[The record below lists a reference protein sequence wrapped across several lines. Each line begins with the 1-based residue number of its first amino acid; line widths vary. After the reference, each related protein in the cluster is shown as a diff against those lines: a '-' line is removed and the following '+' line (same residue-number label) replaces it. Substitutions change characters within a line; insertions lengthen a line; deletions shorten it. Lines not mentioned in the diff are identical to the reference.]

1 MALTFPTGTRYP
13 SNVALLPNNFIR
25 PAFEE
30 LYGFDAKQDVGLAT
44 PDISVVQFG
53 GDGATISTSG
63 VSGATSYTYE
73 RDTDSGFSSPTT
85 ISSGTLDLTVNDT
98 GPLSKTVTYYYR
110 IVATD
115 GVETTT
121 SNTASIVI
129 PAVFTTS
136 TLSESETVENF
147 NSIYT
152 LTIQP
157 DTVITSGTVTLAGLD
172 ASQTTDNASLS
183 ITSTSNIFGTSADW
197 TQSTGTLVLTVST
210 TVPNNADT
218 VVTFTI
224 QNPSH
229 PNSGSTGITLDASGF
244 TQAAISG
251 TFMSVSQDPLLNLPT
266 FPTIAL
272 VDSEDDIIKHNN
284 VTADALTNP
293 ANKVTIAKAL
303 DTDDLYVWTG
313 GEWVI
318 FNDDGISP

>member
-30 LYGFDAKQDVGLAT
+30 LYGFDAQQDVGLAI

-53 GDGATISTSG
+53 DDGATISTSG

-121 SNTASIVI
+121 SVTASFVIVGDFTTASLLGSSTVANTANT
-129 PAVFTTS
+129 F
-136 TLSESETVENF
+136 
-147 NSIYT
+147 T
-152 LTIQP
+152 LTIRP
-157 DTVITSGTVTLAGLD
+157 EVDITSGTVTLTGLD
-172 ASQTTDNASLS
+172 ASQTADNASLS
-183 ITSTSNIFGTSADW
+183 ITSTSNIFGTTADW

-210 TVPNNADT
+210 TVPSNTDT
-218 VVTFTI
+218 IVTFDLT
-224 QNPSH
+224 NPSDT
-229 PNSGSTGITLDASGF
+229 PNSGSTGITLDSANYNQASITGDFLYTVGPF
-244 TQAAISG
+244 TVAD
-251 TFMSVSQDPLLNLPT
+251 TTRNESVILADTTQT
-266 FPTIAL
+266 QYTI
-272 VDSEDDIIKHNN
+272 EYG
-284 VTADALTNP
+284 ADTQ
-293 ANKVTIAKAL
+293 
-303 DTDDLYVWTG
+303 DLYVWDG
-313 GEWVI
+313 SAWYI
-318 FNDDGISP
+318 FNND

>member
-13 SNVALLPNNFIR
+13 SNVVLLPSNFIR

-44 PDISVVQFG
+44 PDIAVVQFG

-98 GPLSKTVTYYYR
+98 GLSKSVTYYYR

-129 PAVFTTS
+129 PAVFTTASLTASS
-136 TLSESETVENF
+136 TVADVVNTF
-147 NSIYT
+147 T
-152 LTIQP
+152 LTMRP
-157 DTVITSGTVTLAGLD
+157 EVDITSGTVTLTGLD
-172 ASQTTDNASLS
+172 ASQTADNASLS
-183 ITSTSNIFGTSADW
+183 ITSTSNIFGTTADW

-210 TVPNNADT
+210 TVPSNANT
-218 VVTFTI
+218 IVTFDLT
-224 QNPSH
+224 NPSDT
-229 PNSGSTGITLDASGF
+229 PNSGSTGITLDSPNYNQASISGDF
-244 TQAAISG
+244 LYTVGPYTITDTTRNESVIVSDTTQA
-251 TFMSVSQDPLLNLPT
+251 QY
-266 FPTIAL
+266 TI
-272 VDSEDDIIKHNN
+272 EYG
-284 VTADALTNP
+284 ADTQ
-293 ANKVTIAKAL
+293 
-303 DTDDLYVWTG
+303 DLYVWDG
-313 GEWVI
+313 SAWFI
-318 FNDDGISP
+318 FNND

>member
-30 LYGFDAKQDVGLAT
+30 LYGFDAQQDVGLAK
-44 PDISVVQFG
+44 PNISVVQFG
-53 GDGATISTSG
+53 DDGATISTSG

-98 GPLSKTVTYYYR
+98 GLSKAVTYYYR

-115 GVETTT
+115 GIETTT

-136 TLSESETVENF
+136 TLSESTAVENLD
-147 NSIYT
+147 STYT
-152 LTIQP
+152 LTIRP
-157 DTVITSGTVTLAGLD
+157 DAAIASGTVTLVGLD

-183 ITSTSNIFGTSADW
+183 ITSTNNIFGTTADW

-218 VVTFTI
+218 VVTFTL
-224 QNPSH
+224 QNPSY
-229 PNSGSTGITLDASGF
+229 PNSGSTGITLDASAS
-244 TQAAISG
+244 TQASISG
-251 TFMSVSQDPLLNLPT
+251 TFMSVSQDPFLNLPT

-272 VDSEDDIIKHNN
+272 ISNEDDII
-284 VTADALTNP
+284 TRSDLTNP
-293 ANKVTIAKAL
+293 ANEVTIVGAL
-303 DTDDLYVWTG
+303 DTNDLYVWTG
-313 GEWVI
+313 SYWVI
-318 FNDDGISP
+318 FYDDAVSP

>member
-13 SNVALLPNNFIR
+13 SNVVLLPNNFIR

-30 LYGFDAKQDVGLAT
+30 LYGFDAQQVLGLAI
-44 PDISVVQFG
+44 PDIAVVQFG
-53 GDGATISTSG
+53 DDGATISTSG

-110 IVATD
+110 IIATD
-115 GVETTT
+115 GVDTTT
-121 SNTASIVI
+121 SVTASIVI

-136 TLSESETVENF
+136 TLIESTTIENF
-147 NSIYT
+147 DSTYT
-152 LTIQP
+152 LTMRPEIA
-157 DTVITSGTVTLAGLD
+157 IASGTVTLAGLD
-172 ASQTTDNASLS
+172 ASQTTDNATFS
-183 ITSTSNIFGTSADW
+183 ITSTSNIFGTTADW
-197 TQSTGTLVLTVST
+197 TKATGTLVLTVST

-218 VVTFTI
+218 VVTFTL
-224 QNPSH
+224 QNPSY
-229 PNSGSTGITLDASGF
+229 PNSGSTGITLDATGF
-244 TQAAISG
+244 TQASISG
-251 TFMSVSQDPLLNLPT
+251 TFMSVSQDPLLTLPT

-272 VDSEDDIIKHNN
+272 VSNEEDVITRSD
-284 VTADALTNP
+284 LTNP
-293 ANKVTIAKAL
+293 ANKVTIVKAL

-313 GEWVI
+313 SVWVI

>member
-30 LYGFDAKQDVGLAT
+30 LYGFDAKQDVGLAA
-44 PDISVVQFG
+44 PDIAVVQLG
-53 GDGATISTSG
+53 DDGATISTSG

-98 GPLSKTVTYYYR
+98 GLSKAVTYYYR

-115 GVETTT
+115 GVDTTT
-121 SNTASIVI
+121 SITASIVI

-136 TLSESETVENF
+136 TLSESTAVENLD
-147 NSIYT
+147 STYT
-152 LTIQP
+152 LTIRP
-157 DTVITSGTVTLAGLD
+157 EIAIASGTVTLVGLD

-183 ITSTSNIFGTSADW
+183 ITSTSNIFGTTADW

-218 VVTFTI
+218 VVTFTL

-244 TQAAISG
+244 TQASISG
-251 TFMSVSQDPLLNLPT
+251 TFMSVSQDPFLTLPSFPYILLVNN
-266 FPTIAL
+266 
-272 VDSEDDIIKHNN
+272 EDDII
-284 VTADALTNP
+284 TRSDLTNP
-293 ANKVTIAKAL
+293 ANKVTIVKAL
-303 DTDDLYVWTG
+303 DTDNLYVWDG
-313 GEWVI
+313 DAWLI
-318 FNDDGISP
+318 FYDDGISP

>member
-13 SNVALLPNNFIR
+13 SNVALLPNRFIR

-30 LYGFDAKQDVGLAT
+30 LYGFDAQQAVGLAK
-44 PDISVVQFG
+44 PSISVVQFG
-53 GDGATISTSG
+53 ANGATISTAG

-73 RDTDSGFSSPTT
+73 RDTDSGFSSPITVATT
-85 ISSGTLDLTVNDT
+85 TNLTVNDT

-110 IVATD
+110 IVATA

-147 NSIYT
+147 NSTYT
-152 LTIQP
+152 LTIRP
-157 DTVITSGTVTLAGLD
+157 EFDITSGTMTLAGLD

-218 VVTFTI
+218 VVTFTL
-224 QNPSH
+224 QNPSY
-229 PNSGSTGITLDASGF
+229 PNNGSTGITLDASGL

-272 VDSEDDIIKHNN
+272 VDSEDDILKHNN
-284 VTADALTNP
+284 VTADTLTNP
-293 ANKVTIAKAL
+293 VNKVTIAKAL

-313 GEWVI
+313 SEWVT

>member
-13 SNVALLPNNFIR
+13 SNVVLLPSNFIR

-98 GPLSKTVTYYYR
+98 GLSKSVTYYYR

-129 PAVFTTS
+129 PAVFTTASLTASS
-136 TLSESETVENF
+136 TVANVVNTF
-147 NSIYT
+147 T
-152 LTIQP
+152 LKIRP
-157 DTVITSGTVTLAGLD
+157 EVDITSGTVTLTGLD
-172 ASQTTDNASLS
+172 VSQTADNASLS
-183 ITSTSNIFGTSADW
+183 ITSTSNIFGTTADW

-210 TVPNNADT
+210 TVPSNANT
-218 VVTFTI
+218 IVTFDLT
-224 QNPSH
+224 NPSDT
-229 PNSGSTGITLDASGF
+229 PNSGSTGITLDSPNYNQASISGDF
-244 TQAAISG
+244 LYTVGPYTITDTTRNESVIVSDTTQA
-251 TFMSVSQDPLLNLPT
+251 QY
-266 FPTIAL
+266 TI
-272 VDSEDDIIKHNN
+272 EYG
-284 VTADALTNP
+284 ADTQ
-293 ANKVTIAKAL
+293 
-303 DTDDLYVWTG
+303 DLYVWDG
-313 GEWVI
+313 SAWFI
-318 FNDDGISP
+318 FNND

>member
-13 SNVALLPNNFIR
+13 SNVVLLPNNFIR

-30 LYGFDAKQDVGLAT
+30 LYGFDAQQDVGLAT

-53 GDGATISTSG
+53 DDGATISTSG

-98 GPLSKTVTYYYR
+98 GPLSKAVTYYYR

-136 TLSESETVENF
+136 TLSESTAVENLD
-147 NSIYT
+147 STYT
-152 LTIQP
+152 LTIRP
-157 DTVITSGTVTLAGLD
+157 EIAIASGTVTLVGLD

-183 ITSTSNIFGTSADW
+183 ITSTSNIFGTTADW

-210 TVPNNADT
+210 TVPSNADT
-218 VVTFTI
+218 IVTFTL
-224 QNPSH
+224 QNPSY

-244 TQAAISG
+244 TQASISG
-251 TFMSVSQDPLLNLPT
+251 TFMSVSQDPFLTLPSFPYILLVSN
-266 FPTIAL
+266 
-272 VDSEDDIIKHNN
+272 EDDII
-284 VTADALTNP
+284 TRSDLTNP
-293 ANKVTIAKAL
+293 ANKVTIVKAL
-303 DTDDLYVWTG
+303 NTDDLYVWTG
-313 GEWVI
+313 SAWVI
-318 FNDDGISP
+318 FYDDGISP

>member
-30 LYGFDAKQDVGLAT
+30 LYGFDAQQALAI

-53 GDGATISTSG
+53 ADGATISTSG

-85 ISSGTLDLTVNDT
+85 ISSGTLDLTVNDL
-98 GPLSKTVTYYYR
+98 GLSKTVTHYYR
-110 IVATD
+110 IIATD
-115 GVETTT
+115 GVDTTT
-121 SNTASIVI
+121 SVTASIVI

-136 TLSESETVENF
+136 TLSESETIENLD
-147 NSIYT
+147 NTYT
-152 LTIQP
+152 LTIRP
-157 DTVITSGTVTLAGLD
+157 ELDITSGTVTLAGLD

-183 ITSTSNIFGTSADW
+183 ITSTSNIFGTTADW

-224 QNPSH
+224 QNPSY
-229 PNSGSTGITLDASGF
+229 PNSGSTGITLDTSGF
-244 TQAAISG
+244 TQASISG

-266 FPTIAL
+266 FPYIAL
-272 VDSEDDIIKHNN
+272 VSNEGDL
-284 VTADALTNP
+284 VTRTDLTNP
-293 ANKVTIAKAL
+293 TNEVTIARAL
-303 DTDDLYVWTG
+303 DTDYLYVWTG
-313 GEWVI
+313 SSWVI
-318 FNDDGISP
+318 FYDDGISP

>member
-13 SNVALLPNNFIR
+13 SNVVLLPSNFIR

-30 LYGFDAKQDVGLAT
+30 LYGFDAQQDVGLAK
-44 PDISVVQFG
+44 PNISVVQFG
-53 GDGATISTSG
+53 DDGATISTSG

-129 PAVFTTS
+129 PVVFTTS
-136 TLSESETVENF
+136 TLSESTAVENL
-147 NSIYT
+147 NNTYT
-152 LTIQP
+152 LTIRP
-157 DTVITSGTVTLAGLD
+157 EIAIASGTVTLVGLD

-183 ITSTSNIFGTSADW
+183 ITSTSNIFGTTADW

-218 VVTFTI
+218 VVTFTL
-224 QNPSH
+224 QNPSY
-229 PNSGSTGITLDASGF
+229 PNSGSTGITLDASDF
-244 TQAAISG
+244 TQASISG

-266 FPTIAL
+266 FPYIAL
-272 VDSEDDIIKHNN
+272 VSNENDII
-284 VTADALTNP
+284 TRSDLTNP
-293 ANKVTIAKAL
+293 ANEVTIVRAL
-303 DTDDLYVWTG
+303 NTDDLYVWTG
-313 GEWVI
+313 SAWVI

>member
-30 LYGFDAKQDVGLAT
+30 LYGFDAQQALAI

-53 GDGATISTSG
+53 ADGATISTSG

-110 IVATD
+110 IIATD
-115 GVETTT
+115 GVDTTT
-121 SNTASIVI
+121 SVTASILI

-136 TLSESETVENF
+136 TLSESETIENLD
-147 NSIYT
+147 NTYT

-157 DTVITSGTVTLAGLD
+157 DTAITSGTVTLTGLD
-172 ASQTTDNASLS
+172 SSQTTDNASLS
-183 ITSTSNIFGTSADW
+183 ITSTSNIFGTTADW

-224 QNPSH
+224 QNPSY
-229 PNSGSTGITLDASGF
+229 PNSGSTGITLDTSGF
-244 TQAAISG
+244 TQASISG

-272 VDSEDDIIKHNN
+272 VSNEGDL
-284 VTADALTNP
+284 VTRTDLTNP
-293 ANKVTIAKAL
+293 TNEVTIARAL
-303 DTDDLYVWTG
+303 DTDYLYVWTG
-313 GEWVI
+313 SSWVI
-318 FNDDGISP
+318 FYDDGISP

>member
-30 LYGFDAKQDVGLAT
+30 LYGFDAKQDVGLAK

-53 GDGATISTSG
+53 NDGATISTSG

-110 IVATD
+110 IIATD
-115 GVETTT
+115 GVDTTT
-121 SNTASIVI
+121 SVTASIVI

-136 TLSESETVENF
+136 TLSESETIENLD
-147 NSIYT
+147 NTYT
-152 LTIQP
+152 LTIRP
-157 DTVITSGTVTLAGLD
+157 ELNITSGTVTLAGLD
-172 ASQTTDNASLS
+172 VSQTTDNASFS
-183 ITSTSNIFGTSADW
+183 ITSTSNIFGTTADW

-218 VVTFTI
+218 VVTFTL
-224 QNPSH
+224 QNPSY
-229 PNSGSTGITLDASGF
+229 PNNGSTGITLDASGF
-244 TQAAISG
+244 TQASISG
-251 TFMSVSQDPLLNLPT
+251 TFMSVLQDPLLNPPT

-272 VDSEDDIIKHNN
+272 VSNQEDVITRTD
-284 VTADALTNP
+284 LTNP
-293 ANKVTIAKAL
+293 ANKVTIVKAL

-313 GEWVI
+313 SYWVI
-318 FNDDGISP
+318 FYDDGISP

>member
-30 LYGFDAKQDVGLAT
+30 LYGFDAQQDVGLAK

-110 IVATD
+110 IIATD
-115 GVETTT
+115 GVDTTT
-121 SNTASIVI
+121 SVTASIVI

-136 TLSESETVENF
+136 TLSERTTVENLD
-147 NSIYT
+147 STYT
-152 LTIQP
+152 LTIRP
-157 DTVITSGTVTLAGLD
+157 EIAIASGTVTLVGLD

-183 ITSTSNIFGTSADW
+183 ITSTSNIFGTTADW

-218 VVTFTI
+218 VVRFTI

-244 TQAAISG
+244 TQASISG
-251 TFMSVSQDPLLNLPT
+251 TFMSVSQDPFLTLPSFPYILLVSN
-266 FPTIAL
+266 
-272 VDSEDDIIKHNN
+272 EDDII
-284 VTADALTNP
+284 TRSDLTNP
-293 ANKVTIAKAL
+293 ANEVTIAKAL
-303 DTDDLYVWTG
+303 DTDDLYVWDG
-313 GEWVI
+313 NAWYI
-318 FNDDGISP
+318 FYDDGINP